1 MGRNLTKRVCSL
13 SRKGL
18 YNGPAEAFNTAM
30 GLLNILYDSENFYVA
45 EFATDSGVEL
55 VDKQACRSGYLEG
68 QVAARLRACVARMR
82 TDEQGE
88 DAVDEF
94 LCTYEA
100 LLTNTVR
107 LH

>member
-13 SRKGL
+13 SREGL
-18 YNGPAEAFNTAM
+18 NKRPAKAFNTDM

-45 EFATDSGVEL
+45 EFSADTGVEL

-68 QVAARLRACVARMR
+68 PVAARLRASVARMR
-82 TDEQGE
+82 SDDQGE
-88 DAVDEF
+88 DAMDEF
-94 LCTYEA
+94 LGTYEA